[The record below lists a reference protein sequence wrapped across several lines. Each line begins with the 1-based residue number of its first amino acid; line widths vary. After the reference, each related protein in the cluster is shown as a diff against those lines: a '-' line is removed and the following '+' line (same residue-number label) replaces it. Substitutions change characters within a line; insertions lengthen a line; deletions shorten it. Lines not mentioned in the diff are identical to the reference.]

1 MSKVARIPVPQKK
14 KERQEFE
21 VMIGNSGV
29 EKFEADTKAG
39 AYKQAV
45 KKHCKEGDV
54 SFMKMTEAVITKE
67 VLPLFKEAIE
77 DDKDGTMGEIA
88 TTLAYFFLNSGDPD
102 VVDGIDEEAIE
113 DLADNF
119 SGAGSLSIEEGAEKL
134 FKKNKAK
141 GVAKF
146 KKNLLT
152 LCRSGVFYL
161 RFMNEPQV
169 LFCNKE
175 EVFEGVY
182 DLFGTQTT
190 SWNSSASVEELKE
203 ANGKLIPFL
212 TYDRKK
218 IASDP
223 EYKEKFLNIMLPTA
237 YSSRFS
243 NTAEAK
249 EYYDKFNKP
258 REEDTEDEDDD
269 DDGIDEDKLEKFQFE
284 GKDYFLYPP
293 TKAVLRKDRDGDY
306 TEVGFLDEKDG
317 KKFIASRK
325 DGSPIKVRT
334 SDVLIKRLD
343 KAIEENKLERVGDF
357 TSQMIHNQLGYD
369 KERSGAFSQRNTT
382 GYDEVYLLEDKY
394 GAEGRKADEL
404 FYKNL
409 GALSILT
416 DFKDENADDTTD
428 EITEGSIEVLK
439 NAGDLGFILQDAF
452 EKIASLEEELQGRD
466 TDKETDVDNSD
477 FQEQGK
483 EVYDFYWDSRKPS
496 FPKDLDFLD
505 DDEKNA
511 VYNVSQYIA
520 ILKDTSDQEALV
532 LAGQIFDD
540 GIFPLVEEIY
550 RLGQTKQ
557 TVEEEEEE
565 EKSEFADVSRLLKE
579 IAELTEA
586 REKDRKEIRKI
597 AALERQLDDVRDE
610 ADDFARNALELEEK
624 VKELEAQKAAVE
636 EDDDE
641 EKIDRSDDFDALYTI
656 LEQMGVDVDEVL
668 EEVKDADGISEF
680 LQSEK
685 YRELIEEP
693 IERSLF

>member
-1 MSKVARIPVPQKK
+1 
-14 KERQEFE
+14 
-21 VMIGNSGV
+21 
-29 EKFEADTKAG
+29 
-39 AYKQAV
+39 
-45 KKHCKEGDV
+45 
-54 SFMKMTEAVITKE
+54 
-67 VLPLFKEAIE
+67 
-77 DDKDGTMGEIA
+77 
-88 TTLAYFFLNSGDPD
+88 
-102 VVDGIDEEAIE
+102 
-113 DLADNF
+113 
-119 SGAGSLSIEEGAEKL
+119 
-134 FKKNKAK
+134 
-141 GVAKF
+141 
-146 KKNLLT
+146 
-152 LCRSGVFYL
+152 
-161 RFMNEPQV
+161 
-169 LFCNKE
+169 
-175 EVFEGVY
+175 
-182 DLFGTQTT
+182 
-190 SWNSSASVEELKE
+190 
-203 ANGKLIPFL
+203 
-212 TYDRKK
+212 
-218 IASDP
+218 
-223 EYKEKFLNIMLPTA
+223 
-237 YSSRFS
+237 
-243 NTAEAK
+243 
-249 EYYDKFNKP
+249 
-258 REEDTEDEDDD
+258 
-269 DDGIDEDKLEKFQFE
+269 
-284 GKDYFLYPP
+284 
-293 TKAVLRKDRDGDY
+293 
-306 TEVGFLDEKDG
+306 
-317 KKFIASRK
+317 
-325 DGSPIKVRT
+325 
-334 SDVLIKRLD
+334 
-343 KAIEENKLERVGDF
+343 
-357 TSQMIHNQLGYD
+357 
-369 KERSGAFSQRNTT
+369 
-382 GYDEVYLLEDKY
+382 
-394 GAEGRKADEL
+394 
-404 FYKNL
+404 
-409 GALSILT
+409 
-416 DFKDENADDTTD
+416 
-428 EITEGSIEVLK
+428 
-439 NAGDLGFILQDAF
+439 AGDLGFILQDAF

-693 IERSLF
+693 IE

>member
-1 MSKVARIPVPQKK
+1 MSYIPPGQRKNRVLRAMPKR
-14 KERQEFE
+14 KERPEFE

-29 EKFEADTKAG
+29 ETFEADTKAG
-39 AYKQAV
+39 AYKKAV
-45 KKHCKEGDV
+45 EKHCDKGEV
-54 SFMKMTEAVITKE
+54 PFMKMTEAVITKQ

-88 TTLAYFFLNSGDPD
+88 TTLALFFLNSGDAD
-102 VVDGIDEEAIE
+102 IVDATEDERD
-113 DLADNF
+113 DLANNF
-119 SGAGSLSIEEGAEKL
+119 SGAGSLSIEEAAEKL

-161 RFMNEPQV
+161 RFLNEPQV

-175 EVFEGVY
+175 EVFDGVY

-190 SWNSSASVEELKE
+190 SWVFSASVEELKE

-218 IASDP
+218 IAADP

-243 NTAEAK
+243 RTEEAK
-249 EYYDKFNKP
+249 EYWEKFFKKK
-258 REEDTEDEDDD
+258 EETEDE
-269 DDGIDEDKLEKFQFE
+269 EEE
-284 GKDYFLYPP
+284 
-293 TKAVLRKDRDGDY
+293 TRERDP
-306 TEVGFLDEKDG
+306 
-317 KKFIASRK
+317 S
-325 DGSPIKVRT
+325 
-334 SDVLIKRLD
+334 SDVYIERLD
-343 KAIEENKLERVGDF
+343 KATEENKLSGIGNYA
-357 TSQMIHNQLGYD
+357 SQLIHGSIGYD
-369 KERSGAFSQRNTT
+369 DKSSDAFAQRNTG
-382 GYDEVYLLEDKY
+382 GYDEVYLLEDNY
-394 GAEGRKADEL
+394 GAAGERADKLWNE
-404 FYKNL
+404 NL
-409 GALSILT
+409 GAVSVLT
-416 DFKDENADDTTD
+416 GFMDVDTEDEDT
-428 EITEGSIEVLK
+428 EITEGSAKAIQT
-439 NAGDLGFILQDAF
+439 AGDLGYILQDAF
-452 EKIASLEEELQGRD
+452 EKIANLEEELLGRD

-483 EVYDFYWDSRKPS
+483 ESYDFYYDAIKPS

-505 DDEKNA
+505 DKEKTA
-511 VYNVSQYIA
+511 VYNLAQFQS
-520 ILKDTSDQEALV
+520 ILKDTSDQEAFV
-532 LAGQIFDD
+532 LSNQIFAE
-540 GIFPLVEEIY
+540 GIFPLVEELY
-550 RLGQTKQ
+550 RLETESKTSRQELGGRFDRIKELEDR
-557 TVEEEEEE
+557 VIELESELVLGEEEE
-565 EKSEFADVSRLLKE
+565 EKSEFTDASNLLRQ

-586 REKDRKEIRKI
+586 REKDRKEIRKV

-641 EKIDRSDDFDALYTI
+641 EKIDRSDDFDALFTL
-656 LEQMGVDVDEVL
+656 LEQLGVDVDEVI
-668 EEVKDADGISEF
+668 EEVKDADGIFEF

-685 YRELIEEP
+685 YTEMVIEP
-693 IERSLF
+693 IERGLFT